1 MIRELLFEDL
11 DGAFR
16 ADPETVIDAAA
27 ADHRYLD
34 RAPALHAL
42 LADAATGRYHR
53 FLAVQALASWGHA
66 PVYPVVA
73 ATAEAG
79 RRSPW
84 LGMLTDGAGRDRT
97 FPELAVAVAEGRRFT
112 AGSGA
117 EDARIAALAALIGLG
132 DELFFDWQLA
142 YAADEPAVAGALA
155 AVVERGA
162 ERTDEPDFDRVRQLA
177 GLCAVLARHDRPR
190 AVELAE
196 RLLRADSRLTV
207 RTHLASVVPFR
218 ATAASFPTVPVPL
231 LAPAVVFRA

>member
-1 MIRELLFEDL
+1 MIRQLLFEDL
-11 DGAFR
+11 DGGFT

-34 RAPALHAL
+34 RVPGLRAV
-42 LADAATGRYHR
+42 LADTATGRYHR

-84 LGMLTDGAGRDRT
+84 LGMLTDHAGRDRT
-97 FPELAVAVAEGRRFT
+97 FPELAAAVAEGRRFT
-112 AGSGA
+112 VPTGG
-117 EDARIAALAALIGLG
+117 EEARIEALTALVGLG

-142 YAADEPAVAGALA
+142 YAADEPALADALA
-155 AVVERGA
+155 VTVDRGVD
-162 ERTDEPDFDRVRQLA
+162 RSDEADFDRVLQLA
-177 GLCAVLARHDRPR
+177 DLCAVLARHDRPR

-196 RLLRADSRLTV
+196 RLLRKDFRLTV
-207 RTHLASVVPFR
+207 RTHLCPVVPFR
-218 ATAASFPTVPVPL
+218 A
-231 LAPAVVFRA
+231 